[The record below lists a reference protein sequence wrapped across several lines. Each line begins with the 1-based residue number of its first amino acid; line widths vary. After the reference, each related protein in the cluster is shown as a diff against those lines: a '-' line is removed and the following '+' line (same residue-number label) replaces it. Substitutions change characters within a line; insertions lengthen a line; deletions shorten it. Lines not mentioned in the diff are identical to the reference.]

1 MENLY
6 KNLTEKT
13 FKKLAILF
21 CLLGDILIFYY
32 IWIDAFPRIFS
43 QVTEQVKKN
52 PALDASMFPKNF
64 FTELYQLS
72 KQAMLAMFIGVIII
86 HVINYALYYKD
97 KVFAYKYLR
106 IQSSLGGLGLF
117 LLGFS
122 GLLNGGLYFAYTLSG
137 ALMVLVFIGLNQ
149 FKPKTLELKASSKK
163 V

>member
-6 KNLTEKT
+6 KNITDKT
-13 FKKLAILF
+13 FKKVAILF

-43 QVTEQVKKN
+43 LITTEVKKN
-52 PALDASMFPKNF
+52 PALTKNMIPTGF

-72 KQAMLAMFIGVIII
+72 KQAMLAMFIGVLII
-86 HVINYALYYKD
+86 HAINYFYYAKN

-106 IQSSLGGLGLF
+106 IQSFLGGLGLF

-122 GLLNGGLYFAYTLSG
+122 NLLNGGMNFAYT
-137 ALMVLVFIGLNQ
+137 ALGVLMIYVFIGLSQ
-149 FKPKTLELKASSKK
+149 FKPRTSAPK
-163 V
+163 VS

>member
-43 QVTEQVKKN
+43 QVTQQVKKN
-52 PALDASMFPKNF
+52 PALDSSMFPKNF
-64 FTELYQLS
+64 FTELYELS
-72 KQAMLAMFIGVIII
+72 RQAMLAMFIGVIII
-86 HVINYALYYKD
+86 HVINYLYYYRD
-97 KVFAYKYLR
+97 KAFAYKYLR

-117 LLGFS
+117 LIGFS
-122 GLLNGGLYFAYTLSG
+122 NLISGGINFAYTLSG
-137 ALMVLVFIGLNQ
+137 VLMIYVFIGLSQ
-149 FKPKTLELKASSKK
+149 FSPKTLEPKASSKK

>member
-13 FKKLAILF
+13 FKKLAIFF
-21 CLLGDILIFYY
+21 CLFGDILIFYY

-43 QVTEQVKKN
+43 QVTEQVKSN
-52 PALDASMFPKNF
+52 PSLDSSMFPKNF

-72 KQAMLAMFIGVIII
+72 RQAMLAMFLGVIII
-86 HVINYALYYKD
+86 HAINYFLYSKD

-122 GLLNGGLYFAYTLSG
+122 NLLNGGINFAYTLSG
-137 ALMVLVFIGLNQ
+137 ILMIYVFVGLSQ
-149 FKPKTLELKASSKK
+149 FVPKTLEPKASSKK